1 MQASIMKPPKLT
13 LGEFQVF
20 LLSDGVWRND
30 GGCMFGIVPRV
41 LWERDHPADERNR
54 VRLGLTCPLVIRGRE
69 AILIDTGIG
78 NRLAQDEREA
88 FGHGEG
94 RLFEG
99 LRALG
104 MEPGD
109 ITHVVLSHLHFD
121 HSGGV
126 VRRAVS
132 NSLMPAFPKARYL
145 VQRGEYETARSG
157 ANVRLRAAYR
167 HVPEC
172 FDPLAGALELLDG
185 CAEVISGVSAVVT
198 AGHTKDHQVITV
210 KTPDGEGFAHLA
222 DIVPTRSHLKPAWNQ
237 AYDLDP
243 LRTMEAKAWLLE
255 QAIAGRWWVTFA
267 HDDQLLAARI
277 GRMADGRLAMSERIA
292 MAEGE

>member
-1 MQASIMKPPKLT
+1 MQFDTMNLPKLT
-13 LGEFQVF
+13 VGEFKVF
-20 LLSDGVWRND
+20 LLTDGTWRND
-30 GGCMFGIVPRV
+30 GGCMFGVVPRV

-54 VRLGLTCPLVIRGRE
+54 VRLGLTCPLVVRGRD
-69 AILIDTGIG
+69 AILADTGIG

-88 FGHGEG
+88 FAHGEG
-94 RLFEG
+94 RLIDG

-126 VRRAVS
+126 VRRERS
-132 NSLMPAFPKARYL
+132 GSLRPAFPKARYL
-145 VQRGEYETARSG
+145 VQRGEYETARKD
-157 ANVRLRAAYR
+157 ANIRLRAAYR

-172 FDPLAGALELLDG
+172 FDPLAEALELLDG
-185 CAEVISGVSAVVT
+185 TTEVIAGVSAVVT

-210 KTPDGEGFAHLA
+210 KTGGGEGFAHLA

-243 LRTMEAKAWLLE
+243 LRTMEAKARLLE
-255 QAIAGRWWVTFA
+255 QAVAARWWVTFA
-267 HDDQLLAARI
+267 HDDKLLAARI
-277 GRMADGRLAMSERIA
+277 GRTAAGRLALNERVAMPESE
-292 MAEGE
+292 